1 MSICGLRLY
10 FTDRSGGVGNRAL
23 GAVRS
28 LCRREQTLSYLGNQL
43 TAAAGPPL
51 LTHVMCAMLLGAYD
65 VCYVY
70 WCSCC
75 VLCLLARVRTML
87 ISTHM
92 YALLL
97 IGTHVCYVYWYA
109 YVC

>member
-51 LTHVMCAMLLGAYD
+51 LSEYYIPFLSLALHERP
-65 VCYVY
+65 
-70 WCSCC
+70 
-75 VLCLLARVRTML
+75 ARVKT
-87 ISTHM
+87 T
-92 YALLL
+92 LLDR
-97 IGTHVCYVYWYA
+97 
-109 YVC
+109 

>member
-51 LTHVMCAMLLGAYD
+51 LEGRE
-65 VCYVY
+65 
-70 WCSCC
+70 
-75 VLCLLARVRTML
+75 ARTPEDRGIQGRCQAPRPT
-87 ISTHM
+87 IEDK
-92 YALLL
+92 A
-97 IGTHVCYVYWYA
+97 
-109 YVC
+109 

>member
-51 LTHVMCAMLLGAYD
+51 LIQGKIQLLIWHLGTPLNTFICD
-65 VCYVY
+65 
-70 WCSCC
+70 
-75 VLCLLARVRTML
+75 T
-87 ISTHM
+87 
-92 YALLL
+92 ALLL
-97 IGTHVCYVYWYA
+97 
-109 YVC
+109 

>member
-43 TAAAGPPL
+43 TAAAGPSL
-51 LTHVMCAMLLGAYD
+51 LDQGQKERKI
-65 VCYVY
+65 
-70 WCSCC
+70 
-75 VLCLLARVRTML
+75 ARIAV
-87 ISTHM
+87 SFF
-92 YALLL
+92 
-97 IGTHVCYVYWYA
+97 VFN
-109 YVC
+109 